1 MTILPISR
9 KHLAAAML
17 AGLAL
22 RMFFVLHFPFYAGDT
37 KFYEELAGNWLDHD
51 VYGLF
56 LQGQLNPVDMRM
68 PGYPAFLAA
77 VYTLLGP
84 ARMAVMTVQAVV
96 DLMTCLLTA
105 LLAARLASS
114 SKRTLVTTA
123 ALWTAALCPFTANY
137 SAAVLTEVLA
147 TFLTTLSLLVFVCIL
162 TDPSLNL
169 PLRSLDRRALLS
181 RVGWWLLGGSLVGVG
196 TLVRPETPLLL
207 AAVGL
212 ALSVRWWRR
221 ADWSK
226 LALGVSWMAVGLLLL
241 LTPWAARNAVT
252 LGRIEFLAPRYA
264 ETNGDFVPR
273 GFYAWTRTWMVRFRD
288 AYLVPW
294 KLKKEPIPMETLPG
308 SAFDSEAERA
318 RVAALLSRYNSGLQ
332 MPPILDHEFAILA
345 RERTARRP
353 LRTYAFIPIS
363 RAWMTWFTPRV
374 ELLPYSGHLW
384 PPEKNWQSN
393 RTDFVVTLGFG
404 FLGFVFAG
412 LALAGAWRCRTQ
424 PGVALLMTFLVIR
437 TAFLTQL
444 QTVEPRYV
452 IVCFPAV
459 LALGALAWARTR
471 SGIGLATRP
480 TPQQP
485 FDRTNYT

>member
-1 MTILPISR
+1 
-9 KHLAAAML
+9 
-17 AGLAL
+17 
-22 RMFFVLHFPFYAGDT
+22 
-37 KFYEELAGNWLDHD
+37 
-51 VYGLF
+51 
-56 LQGQLNPVDMRM
+56 
-68 PGYPAFLAA
+68 
-77 VYTLLGP
+77 
-84 ARMAVMTVQAVV
+84 
-96 DLMTCLLTA
+96 
-105 LLAARLASS
+105 
-114 SKRTLVTTA
+114 
-123 ALWTAALCPFTANY
+123 
-137 SAAVLTEVLA
+137 
-147 TFLTTLSLLVFVCIL
+147 
-162 TDPSLNL
+162 
-169 PLRSLDRRALLS
+169 
-181 RVGWWLLGGSLVGVG
+181 
-196 TLVRPETPLLL
+196 
-207 AAVGL
+207 
-212 ALSVRWWRR
+212 
-221 ADWSK
+221 
-226 LALGVSWMAVGLLLL
+226 MAVGLLLP

-273 GFYAWTRTWMVRFRD
+273 GFHAWTRTWMVRFRD
-288 AYLVPW
+288 AYILPW
-294 KLKKEPIPMETLPG
+294 KLGKEPIRMETLPG

-393 RTDFVVTLGFG
+393 RTDFVGTLGFG
-404 FLGFVFAG
+404 FLSFLFAG

-480 TPQQP
+480 TPQHP